1 MGPDPQ
7 AAAAPAAPGGLA
19 WPRPRLIDLYLVRGL
34 IGPFLLILAGAC
46 VAMMLERALRLIQEM
61 AAAGAHVS
69 YFFPMLAQLLPYYLN
84 LALPA
89 AFMAALVLLIS
100 RLDERLELETL
111 LASGLSLGRIAA
123 PLVAAGLVVAA
134 AGIAANGF
142 LEPLGRYNYRSM
154 RIAAVNAGRI
164 RDLQPKAFY
173 LPAEGVALTVDAQS
187 GGESRG
193 LFLRQRG
200 GPDRELILTATE
212 GRIGLTQGAR
222 EVDVRFGPGLYFLHR
237 LEGGAPRPLVVRHHG
252 MAFRESLLIDDAL
265 WDRGWDQ
272 AELTLTELAA
282 ARSAGTAR
290 IPARKIDAELYSR
303 LARSLTLPLIPLLV
317 LPLCVAA
324 KRGKRGLGVAVA
336 AAILLAFHHGL
347 NFARNLGNDGSADP
361 RLSVG
366 LISFLFAALVL
377 AIFVSGRH
385 LPSHGPI
392 LAARAWLHRRR
403 SALPANV
410 RAPLLRAPGRT
421 ISFYVAWQF
430 AKWSLAIAAAIVLL
444 LQMVD
449 IFDRGDAF
457 VERGMGLSDMGYYAL
472 LRLPA
477 ILQQSI
483 PIAALAGG
491 MIAFLNL
498 SRSQEMVAIRSAGI
512 SQYRLL
518 LMVLPAAALLS
529 LAIYVLADRVA
540 PRTEVALTSWWRS
553 TAPKA
558 GSDPAPERWFR
569 IGGDI
574 VEAASASPDGSRLL
588 GLTIYRR
595 DPNGLLTER
604 LAARSATIGE
614 GGWTLRDV
622 AGTRIGRG
630 GATPFEA
637 DRLAWPTPLRGADV
651 RSFFAAS
658 PYISADAARRSL
670 QAGAPVGQGD
680 SFFRTRLQ
688 RMFAE
693 PLAPILLLLLALP
706 LAFSAQRTGPS
717 WIALAYAAG
726 GGLAYI
732 VLDGVLTVTAQLGMI
747 PSAIGAWTVPVLF
760 GLIGLTV
767 LLYSER

>member
-1 MGPDPQ
+1 MAE
-7 AAAAPAAPGGLA
+7 AAAAPASGGTGRH

-34 IGPFLLILAGAC
+34 VGPFLLILGAAC

-69 YFFPMLAQLLPYYLN
+69 YFFPMLGQLLPYYLN

-134 AGIAANGF
+134 AGLAANGF

-173 LPAEGVALTVDAQS
+173 LPAEGVALTVDARS
-187 GGESRG
+187 GGESKG
-193 LFLRQRG
+193 LFLRQRS
-200 GPDRELILTATE
+200 GPDRELVLTATA
-212 GRIGLTQGAR
+212 GRIGLTEGAR
-222 EVDVRFGPGLYFLHR
+222 EIDIRFGPGLYFLHR
-237 LEGGAPRPLVVRHHG
+237 RESGAPRPLAVRHRG
-252 MAFRESLLIDDAL
+252 MAFRESLLVDDAL
-265 WDRGWDQ
+265 WARGWDQ

-282 ARSAGTAR
+282 ERSSGTSR
-290 IPARKIDAELYSR
+290 IAPRKLDAELYSR
-303 LARSLTLPLIPLLV
+303 LARSLTIPLIPLLV

-324 KRGKRGLGVAVA
+324 KRGRRGLGVTVA

-366 LISFLFAALVL
+366 LIVFLFAALVL

-403 SALPANV
+403 RALPV
-410 RAPLLRAPGRT
+410 RARPPLIRAGGRT
-421 ISFYVAWQF
+421 IAFYVAWQF
-430 AKWSLAIAAAIVLL
+430 AKWSLAIAAAIALL

-457 VERGMGLSDMGYYAL
+457 VERGMGPADMGRYAL

-477 ILQQSI
+477 ILQQAI

-498 SRSQEMVAIRSAGI
+498 SRSREMVAIRSAGI

-529 LAIYVLADRVA
+529 LAVYLLADRVA

-553 TAPKA
+553 TAPPDEGKPAA
-558 GSDPAPERWFR
+558 GRWFR
-569 IGGDI
+569 IGGEL
-574 VEAASASPDGSRLL
+574 VEAASASPDGSRLE

-595 DPNGLLTER
+595 DSDGLLTER
-604 LAARSATIGE
+604 LAAGSASFEQGA
-614 GGWTLRDV
+614 WTLHDM
-622 AGTRIGRG
+622 AGTRIGPG
-630 GATPFEA
+630 GAAPFEA
-637 DRLAWPTPLRGADV
+637 KRLSWPTSLRAADV
-651 RSFFAAS
+651 RSFFASSA
-658 PYISADAARRSL
+658 YISSDSARRSL
-670 QAGAPVGQGD
+670 DSDAPVGQGD
-680 SFFRTRLQ
+680 AFFQTRLQ

-726 GGLAYI
+726 GGLTYI

-747 PSAIGAWTVPVLF
+747 PPMIGAWTVPVLF

>member
-1 MGPDPQ
+1 MAE
-7 AAAAPAAPGGLA
+7 AAAVRRA
-19 WPRPRLIDLYLVRGL
+19 WRGFRPRPRLIHLYLVRGL
-34 IGPFLLILAGAC
+34 IGPFLLILGGAC
-46 VAMMLERALRLIQEM
+46 IAMMLERALRLIQEM
-61 AAAGAHVS
+61 AAAGAHIS
-69 YFFPMLAQLLPYYLN
+69 YFFPMLGQLLPYYLN

-111 LASGLSLGRIAA
+111 LASGLSLARIAA
-123 PLVAAGLVVAA
+123 PLVAFGLVVAA
-134 AGIAANGF
+134 ASIAANGF

-187 GGESRG
+187 EGESRG
-193 LFLRQRG
+193 LFLRQRS
-200 GPDRELILTATE
+200 GPDRELVLTATE
-212 GRIGLTQGAR
+212 GRIGLTPGAR
-222 EVDVRFGPGLYFLHR
+222 EIDVRFGPGVYFLHR
-237 LEGGAPRPLVVRHHG
+237 LEAGKPRPLAVRHRG
-252 MAFRESLLIDDAL
+252 MAFRESLLVDDAL
-265 WDRGWDQ
+265 WERGWDQ
-272 AELTLTELAA
+272 AELTLAELVR
-282 ARSAGTAR
+282 ARSAGTSH
-290 IPARKIDAELYSR
+290 IPPRKLDAELYSR

-324 KRGKRGLGVAVA
+324 KRGRRGLGVAVA
-336 AAILLAFHHGL
+336 AFILLAFHHGL

-361 RLSVG
+361 ALSVG
-366 LISFLFAALVL
+366 LISLLFAALVL

-403 SALPANV
+403 PALPKGA
-410 RAPLLRAPGRT
+410 RGPLVRAPGRT

-430 AKWSLAIAAAIVLL
+430 AKWSFAIAAAVALL

-457 VERGMGLSDMGYYAL
+457 VERGMGWSDMGRYAL

-477 ILQQSI
+477 ILQQTI
-483 PIAALAGG
+483 PVAALAGG

-518 LMVLPAAALLS
+518 LMVLPAAAFLS
-529 LAIYVLADRVA
+529 LAIYALADRVA
-540 PRTEVALTSWWRS
+540 PRSEVALTSWWRS
-553 TAPKA
+553 TAPRAGKA
-558 GSDPAPERWFR
+558 PPAERWFR
-569 IGGDI
+569 IGGEI
-574 VEAASASPDGSRLL
+574 VEARSAAPDGTRIDA
-588 GLTIYRR
+588 LTIYRR
-595 DPNGLLTER
+595 DARGLLTER
-604 LAARSATIGE
+604 LAARSAETGQ
-614 GGWTLRDV
+614 GAWTLRGV
-622 AGTRIGRG
+622 AGTRIGPG
-630 GATPFEA
+630 GAMPFEA
-637 DRLAWPTPLRGADV
+637 ARLPWPTPLRAADV
-651 RSFFAAS
+651 RAFFAAS
-658 PYISADAARRSL
+658 PYISSDAARRSL
-670 QAGAPVGQGD
+670 ESGAPVGQGD
-680 SFFRTRLQ
+680 AFFRTRLQ

-693 PLAPILLLLLALP
+693 PLAPIILLLLALP
-706 LAFSAQRTGPS
+706 LAFSSQRTGPS

-747 PSAIGAWTVPVLF
+747 PPMIGAWTVPILF
-760 GLIGLTV
+760 GFIGVTV

>member
-1 MGPDPQ
+1 M
-7 AAAAPAAPGGLA
+7 AETIAAAPVPRPNRRS
-19 WPRPRLIDLYLVRGL
+19 WPRPRLIDLYLIRGL
-34 IGPFLLILAGAC
+34 IGPFLLILGAAC

-69 YFFPMLAQLLPYYLN
+69 YFFPMLGQLVPYYLN

-89 AFMAALVLLIS
+89 AFMAALVLLIA

-134 AGIAANGF
+134 VGIAANGF
-142 LEPLGRYNYRSM
+142 LEPLGRYNYRAM

-187 GGESRG
+187 GGTSRG
-193 LFLRQRG
+193 LFLRQRS
-200 GPDRELILTATE
+200 GPDRELILTASE
-212 GRIGLTQGAR
+212 GRIGLAAGAG
-222 EVDVRFGPGLYFLHR
+222 EIDVRFGSGLYFLHR
-237 LEGGAPRPLVVRHHG
+237 LEKGEPRPLAVRHGG
-252 MAFRESLLIDDAL
+252 MGFRESLLVDDAL
-265 WDRGWDQ
+265 WERGWDQ
-272 AELTLTELAA
+272 AELTLAELAA
-282 ARSAGTAR
+282 ARASGASSIA
-290 IPARKIDAELYSR
+290 PRKLDAELYSR
-303 LARSLTLPLIPLLV
+303 LARALTIPLIPLLV

-324 KRGKRGLGVAVA
+324 KRGRRGLGVALA
-336 AAILLAFHHGL
+336 ALILLAFHHGL

-366 LISFLFAALVL
+366 LISLLFAALVL

-403 SALPANV
+403 AALPATV
-410 RAPLLRAPGRT
+410 RPPLIRASGRT

-430 AKWSLAIAAAIVLL
+430 AKWSLLIAAAIALL

-457 VERGMGLSDMGYYAL
+457 VERGMGLADMGRYAL

-477 ILQQSI
+477 ILQQAI

-518 LMVLPAAALLS
+518 LMVLPVAALLS
-529 LAIYVLADRVA
+529 LAVYLLADRVA
-540 PRTEVALTSWWRS
+540 PRSEVALTSWWRS
-553 TAPKA
+553 TAPPDA
-558 GSDPAPERWFR
+558 GKPPSERWFR

-574 VEAASASPDGSRLL
+574 VEAGSASPDGSRLQ

-595 DPNGLLTER
+595 DPAGLLTER
-604 LAARSATIGE
+604 IAARSASVGQ
-614 GGWTLRDV
+614 GAWTLSGV
-622 AGTRIGRG
+622 AGARIGRG
-630 GATPFEA
+630 GAEPFEA
-637 DRLAWPTPLRGADV
+637 SRMDWPTPLRAADV
-651 RSFFAAS
+651 RAFFAAS
-658 PYISADAARRSL
+658 PYISSEAARRSL
-670 QAGAPVGQGD
+670 EAGAPVGQGD
-680 SFFRTRLQ
+680 SVFRTRLQ

-693 PLAPILLLLLALP
+693 PLAPIVLLLFALP

-732 VLDGVLTVTAQLGMI
+732 VLDGVLTVMAQLGMI
-747 PSAIGAWTVPVLF
+747 PAAIGAWTAPVLF
-760 GLIGLTV
+760 GLIGLNV